1 MKQDNQTIVLMH
13 LSQLVTTLLLGLG
26 VSSFHCIIWM
36 TKKDEIKD
44 LDLHGKKILNF
55 QFSIL
60 VYSFV
65 CIPLMLIGVG
75 FIGILVILVMSI
87 VYPIKECDSSKRR
100 TPACLS
106 LQHYVFKIGV
116 L

>member
-13 LSQLVTTLLLGLG
+13 LSQLVTFAFGFGSILIPL
-26 VSSFHCIIWM
+26 FIWM
-36 TKKDEIKD
+36 TKKDVIKD
-44 LDLHGKKILNF
+44 LDLHGKNILNF
-55 QFSIL
+55 QFSLL

-87 VYPIKECDSSKRR
+87 LYPIKNAIRASDERPPVYPYSIMFLK
-100 TPACLS
+100 
-106 LQHYVFKIGV
+106 
-116 L
+116 